1 MSASAFNSYYDPR
14 SPAVQAI
21 ASAVESVAA
30 VGSSVLPIVTST
42 TFISVCGAFGS
53 LAMAKYAIDVAA
65 EDEDAFIGKKID
77 EMFSFVTSSEIL
89 DTQQSFVDLVRELSE
104 AQSTMT
110 LDVDRVREEK
120 YRSLSKSLLQYLV

>member
-1 MSASAFNSYYDPR
+1 MNANTPHLPAST
-14 SPAVQAI
+14 V
-21 ASAVESVAA
+21 
-30 VGSSVLPIVTST
+30 
-42 TFISVCGAFGS
+42 
-53 LAMAKYAIDVAA
+53 AIDVAA